1 MAEGRVTIT
10 INGHNYPLAC
20 NPGEEEHIKALA
32 AQLDKTAQQIAGGNS
47 SINES
52 RLLVMV
58 GLIFA
63 DRINELENK
72 NAAGLSQNPAA
83 TLEIGEKQIVTS
95 IESITKRIERLAS
108 KIKPD

>member
-1 MAEGRVTIT
+1 MAEGRVTIS

-20 NPGEEEHIKALA
+20 NPGEEEHIQALA
-32 AQLDKTAQQIAGGNS
+32 AKLDKTAQQIAGGNS

-63 DRINELENK
+63 DRINDLENK
-72 NAAGLSQNPAA
+72 NGSAVSENPAA
-83 TLEIGEKQIVTS
+83 TSENGQEQIVTS

-108 KIKPD
+108 QIKPD